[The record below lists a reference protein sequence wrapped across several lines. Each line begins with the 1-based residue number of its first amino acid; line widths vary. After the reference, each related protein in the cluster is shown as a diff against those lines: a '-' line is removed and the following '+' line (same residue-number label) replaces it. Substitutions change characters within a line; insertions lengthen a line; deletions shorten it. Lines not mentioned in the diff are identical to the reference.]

1 MKTYMRCKVCGFIGE
16 EKEMQGVCPA
26 CGVPKTAFESYKYT
40 ISEKRLKILNFHL
53 HPILVHFPQSIAM
66 LSLMFLIVAFAT
78 KGTISANLIIVEK
91 LCSVLLPIS
100 VIIAMAAGFLDA
112 KQRFTKKFGPR
123 VKQKMIIGAVF
134 FASSVLSAILIYSE
148 TFSTG
153 GKVVIITLSLICFAC
168 SAVLG
173 KLGGTLLDAK
183 LPG

>member
-1 MKTYMRCKVCGFIGE
+1 MKKYKRCKVCGFIGE
-16 EKEMQGVCPA
+16 DKEMQTVCPA
-26 CGVPKTAFESYKYT
+26 CGVPATAFESYKYS
-40 ISEKRLKILNFHL
+40 ISEKRLALLNLHL

-66 LSLMFLIVAFAT
+66 LSFVFLIIAFAT
-78 KGTISANLIIVEK
+78 KGAISDNLLIVEK

-100 VIIAMAAGFLDA
+100 VLVAMGAGIFDA

-123 VKQKMIIGAVF
+123 VKQKIIIGAVF
-134 FASSVLSAILIYSE
+134 FATSVLSAILIYNE

-153 GKVVIITLSLICFAC
+153 GKVAIITLSLICFAC

-173 KLGGTLLDAK
+173 KFGGTLLDAK